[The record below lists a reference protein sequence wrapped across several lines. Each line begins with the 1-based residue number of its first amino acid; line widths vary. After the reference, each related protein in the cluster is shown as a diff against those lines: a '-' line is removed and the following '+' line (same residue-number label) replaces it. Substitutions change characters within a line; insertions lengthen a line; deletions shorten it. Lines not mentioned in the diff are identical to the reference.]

1 MKWLFVLLL
10 AFVIFGG
17 AAFFSYKLI
26 VKEEIAVRAEQKS
39 DAPPQPTADFGLN
52 EFRAAQALKQD
63 GKLAQARAALTAF
76 LQRYPTG
83 PHAEEAKDLL
93 GETNLAILLSRYP
106 SPDKTE
112 YVVKKGDVL
121 ARVAAKVKSTPELIM
136 RMNNLSGTMLR
147 IGDRLLIARPEFSLI
162 VQRTERT
169 VVLLDREMFFKRY
182 HVREVKLPT
191 RQPPK
196 ITTQVAE
203 IMAWKNGKR
212 VGLGS
217 KDYVN
222 STRWVRLA
230 APGYLLFALPDATH
244 PNPGVPAPAV
254 GLGMAAA
261 DLVELS
267 TLVNK
272 KTPVTITD

>member
-10 AFVIFGG
+10 AILIFGA
-17 AAFFSYKLI
+17 AAFFSYNLF
-26 VKEEIAVRAEQKS
+26 VKQEIAVRAEQRS
-39 DAPPQPTADFGLN
+39 EAPPPPPPDFGLA
-52 EFRAAQALKQD
+52 EFRGAQALKQD
-63 GKLAQARAALTAF
+63 GKLVEARAALTAF
-76 LQRYPTG
+76 LERYPTG

-93 GETNLAILLSRYP
+93 GESNLSILLSRYP
-106 SPDKTE
+106 SPDKKE

-136 RMNNLSGTMLR
+136 RMNNLSGTMLH
-147 IGDRLLIARPEFSLI
+147 IGQHLLVSHPEFSMI
-162 VQRTERT
+162 VQRSERV
-169 VVLLDREMFFKRY
+169 VVLLDRGMFFKRY
-182 HVREVKLPT
+182 HVLEVKLPT

-196 ITTQVAE
+196 ITTRVAE

-212 VGLGS
+212 IGFGS

-230 APGYLLFALPDATH
+230 APGYILYAGTDATH
-244 PNPGVPAPAV
+244 PNPGVPPPSQ

-267 TLVNK
+267 TLVNS